1 MMDMFTEVLLKRK
14 RSFKEYLII
23 VPLAI
28 IGVIAT
34 LAYYIFLSASF
45 IFGGVGLA
53 AVVLMWW
60 GIYLLYSKNNLEF
73 EYTVTNSDV
82 DIDMIIAKRKRK
94 RLISFA
100 AKDIQMMAPIEQL
113 GEERFDKEID
123 ASAHDERFDV
133 YFIDVKTRMG
143 RTKILINP
151 SEKMLNIL
159 KTFRPQNIVIGEE
172 K

>member
-14 RSFKEYLII
+14 KHFKEYLII
-23 VPLAI
+23 VPLVI
-28 IGVIAT
+28 VGVIGT
-34 LAYYIFLSASF
+34 LAYYIFLSGGLLA
-45 IFGGVGLA
+45 GVGLA
-53 AVVLMWW
+53 AVVFMWW
-60 GIYLLYSKNNLEF
+60 GIYLIYSKNNLEF
-73 EYTVTNSDV
+73 EYTVTNGDV

-94 RLISFA
+94 RLISFN
-100 AKDIQMMAPIEQL
+100 AKSIQLMAPVEQL
-113 GEERFDKEID
+113 ISERFDKEID

-133 YFIDVKTRMG
+133 YFIDVQTREG
-143 RTKILINP
+143 RVKILVNP

>member
-1 MMDMFTEVLLKRK
+1 MMDMFTECLLKRK

-28 IGVIAT
+28 IGVIGT
-34 LAYYIFLSASF
+34 LAYYFFLSATLLS
-45 IFGGVGLA
+45 GAGLA
-53 AVVLMWW
+53 VVVLMWW
-60 GIYLLYSKNNLEF
+60 GIYLVYSKNNLEF

-100 AKDIQMMAPIEQL
+100 AKDIQMMAPIEQI
-113 GEERFDKEID
+113 GNEKFDKEID
-123 ASAHDERFDV
+123 ASAHDDRFDV

-143 RTKILINP
+143 RTKILVNP